1 MEIEALLSALGVA
14 EKLKDATRHSW
25 TSGGRQESVADHS
38 WRMAVMACLAADE
51 FPGLDMAK
59 VVRMCL
65 FHDMGE
71 AFTGDVPVFE
81 KTAAHEEEEARRLDA
96 WLAGQL
102 PDVTRS
108 AAARLCEEG
117 RVTAAG
123 KPLAKNYRLG
133 GGEAVSVTL
142 PDPEPVDVAP
152 QDIPLDV
159 VYEDSDVIVVNKPK
173 GLVVHPAPGHPDG
186 TLVNALLHHCGDS
199 LSGIGGELRPGI
211 VHRIDRDTSG
221 LLIAA
226 KNDFAHQKLSA
237 QLQDHTLAR
246 IYRCIVIG
254 NLREDSGTV
263 DAPIGRHPADR
274 KKMAVVA
281 GGRSA
286 VTHWSVLERFPGYT
300 YVECRLETGR
310 THQIRV
316 HMAHIGH
323 PILGDTVYGAKKPV
337 PGLQGQCLHA
347 VGLRFLHPRTGE
359 LVELW
364 CDLPEAF
371 QTQLRKLENRG

>member
-1 MEIEALLSALGVA
+1 M
-14 EKLKDATRHSW
+14 TR
-25 TSGGRQESVADHS
+25 E
-38 WRMAVMACLAADE
+38 L
-51 FPGLDMAK
+51 
-59 VVRMCL
+59 
-65 FHDMGE
+65 
-71 AFTGDVPVFE
+71 
-81 KTAAHEEEEARRLDA
+81 TAATEHAGVRLDA
-96 WLAGQL
+96 FLSADGAL
-102 PDVTRS
+102 TRS
-108 AAARLCEEG
+108 QAARLIAEG
-117 RVTAAG
+117 RVRVNG
-123 KPLAKNYRLG
+123 KPAAKSARLS
-133 GGEAVSVTL
+133 GGETVT
-142 PDPEPVDVAP
+142 VDVPQLRETALPP

-159 VYEDSDVIVVNKPK
+159 VYEDDDVIVVNKPT

-199 LSGIGGELRPGI
+199 LSGIGGEKRPGI

-221 LLIAA
+221 LIIAA
-226 KNDFAHQKLSA
+226 KNDAAHLALSA
-237 QLQDHTLAR
+237 QLKDHSLSRTYECL
-246 IYRCIVIG
+246 VTG
-254 NLREDSGTV
+254 NMKQDSGTV
-263 DAPIGRHPADR
+263 DAPIGRHPTDR

-281 GGRSA
+281 NGRSA
-286 VTHWSVLERFPGYT
+286 VTHWTVLERFSGFT

-359 LVELW
+359 PVELW

-371 QTQLRKLENRG
+371 QAQLRKLAEKA